1 MTEDRPV
8 NDWEKHA
15 SLVLF
20 RLEQNE
26 KKTEQVRQETTE
38 QLKMIDHKLDDI
50 STSVTKITTIQRLW
64 SSLFGGL
71 SGGAVVLL
79 ELIRQTLTGK

>member
-1 MTEDRPV
+1 MGNEPL
-8 NDWEKHA
+8 NDWQKHA

-26 KKTEQVRQETTE
+26 KKTEQV
-38 QLKMIDHKLDDI
+38 KAIDRKLDEI
-50 STSVTKITTIQRLW
+50 GTSVTKLKTIQRLW

-79 ELIRQTLTGK
+79 ELIRQSLSK